1 MNENSKEEEQLNDYS
16 EEFNRYIEKKL
27 DESNE
32 SIKNGRVFS
41 SEEMRKDLEEYFGKK
56 LLY

>member
-1 MNENSKEEEQLNDYS
+1 MNENRKEEEQLNDYS

-32 SIKNGRVFS
+32 SIKNGQVLS
-41 SEEMRKDLEEYFGKK
+41 SEEIIKEFEEYFGRK

>member
-32 SIKNGRVFS
+32 SIKNGQVLS
-41 SEEMRKDLEEYFGKK
+41 SEEIIKEFEEYFGRK